1 MSVQPDNGGVDQTAN
16 EAVPDEGYRRALSSR
31 QVQMMALGS
40 AIGVGLFYGSGAAIA
55 AAGPAIIATFMVAGL
70 IAFLVMRAL
79 GELVV
84 YRPTS
89 GSVMDYAKEFL
100 GPFAG
105 FATGW
110 SYWMS
115 AVTIC
120 SAEVIAAGHYLTYWF
135 PGVPVWLTA
144 AVAFAILLLANL
156 FSVKFFGELEF
167 WFAGIKVI
175 AILALIVIGV
185 GVLILGFSSLGD
197 TASVKNLWQHDGFAP
212 NGVGQAV
219 FMMQAAFFAYSGI
232 ELAAGTAGE
241 AVDPRRT
248 LRSAIN
254 LLPLRI
260 SVFYVGSLVV
270 ILTLM
275 PWTSYRDDSS
285 PFVQAF
291 AGIGLPAAAGVMNF
305 VVLTA
310 ALSACNVNIY
320 MASRLVRRMSVQGDA
335 SAAFGRLSGRQVPT
349 RALAVIAIGIA
360 LGIGINL
367 ASPEKA
373 FGLLVAIATC
383 TVLWAW
389 TVILVCHLRYRGAV
403 RAGRLP
409 GHDFRLPG
417 APLTNWITLAL
428 IALVTA
434 LLAHDPD
441 TRIALYVGA
450 GWAVLLLISYALL
463 NRADKRVSPAGT
475 PPGLSEPS

>member
-1 MSVQPDNGGVDQTAN
+1 MSVQPDTGGADQTVN

-40 AIGVGLFYGSGAAIA
+40 AIGVGLFYGSGAAIV
-55 AAGPAIIATFMVAGL
+55 AAGPAIIATFLVAGF
-70 IAFLVMRAL
+70 IAYLVMRAL

-100 GPFAG
+100 GPLAG

-110 SYWMS
+110 SYYMA

-120 SAEVIAAGHYLTYWF
+120 SAEVIAAGQYLAYWF

-144 AVAFAILLLANL
+144 AIALSILVVANL
-156 FSVKFFGELEF
+156 FSVKLFGELEF

-175 AILALIVIGV
+175 AILALIMVGV
-185 GVLILGFSSLGD
+185 GVLVFGFSSLGD
-197 TASVKNLWQHDGFAP
+197 TASVKNLWQHGGFAP

-241 AVDPRRT
+241 AIDPRRT

-270 ILTLM
+270 ILALM

-320 MASRLVRRMSVQGDA
+320 MASRLVRRMSLQGEA
-335 SAAFGRLSGRQVPT
+335 SPVFARLNRRKVPS
-349 RALAVIAIGIA
+349 RALALISIGIT
-360 LGIGINL
+360 LGIVINL
-367 ASPEKA
+367 ASPESA

-389 TVILVCHLRYRGAV
+389 TVILVCHLRFRSAV
-403 RAGRLP
+403 RGGRLP
-409 GHDFRLPG
+409 GHDFKMPG
-417 APLTNWITLAL
+417 APITNWITLAL
-428 IALVTA
+428 IALVVA
-434 LLAHDPD
+434 LLARDPG

-463 NRADKRVSPAGT
+463 NRADKRVSP
-475 PPGLSEPS
+475 